1 MLYSKSMNLPIYCL
15 TFRNIAKATKM
26 QERFSRIGLHVQ
38 MIESIAADDPQ
49 IAPDP
54 ATIAI
59 AKNLGRWHKLAWSC
73 MHGHLKII
81 DLFLESEHSHAIV
94 CEDDV
99 LVHKNLKDEIPGVL
113 LNFQRLNL
121 DILLLG
127 YLSPEKIS
135 NTTSSLPL
143 LLQPFTYHSFEWNVF
158 GTQMYMLSRPYAQ
171 WIKDNYGTQSGFGQ
185 RCLVD
190 PNLTSF
196 NADWLITKN
205 GNRALIY
212 PMLAVEE
219 HGGGT
224 GYNDDFQ
231 TYWHAH
237 CHANQYLS
245 DIYI

>member
-1 MLYSKSMNLPIYCL
+1 MDLPIYCL
-15 TFRNIAKATKM
+15 TFRNIAKVTRM
-26 QERFSRIGLHVQ
+26 QSRFDQVGLKVQ
-38 MIESIAADDPQ
+38 FVESIAADDPK

-54 ATIAI
+54 DTIAV
-59 AKNLGRWHKLAWSC
+59 AKTLGRWSKLAWSC

-81 DLFLESEHSHAIV
+81 DLFLESNNTHAIV

-99 LVHKNLKDEIPGVL
+99 LLHRGIKDELPFIVA
-113 LNFQRLNL
+113 NFDRLKL
-121 DILLLG
+121 DVLLLG
-127 YLSPEKIS
+127 YLNPEKIS
-135 NTTSSLPL
+135 TTTASMPL

-158 GTQMYMLSRPYAQ
+158 GTQMYMISRPYAQ
-171 WIKDNYGTQSGFGQ
+171 WLKNTYGVDSGFGQ

-190 PNLTSF
+190 ANLTSF

-212 PMLAVEE
+212 PMLAIEE
-219 HGGGT
+219 SGGGT

-237 CHANQYLS
+237 CHTNQYNP
-245 DIYI
+245 DNYV